1 MMHCFRFWTKVVE
14 PSSSDDTEAS
24 ETSHSDFVFRLL
36 PPMGLVSRLMD
47 VVASIHWEWPI
58 PISLRV
64 ILLALLLFLL
74 VTVN

>member
-24 ETSHSDFVFRLL
+24 ETSHSDFVFRSL

-47 VVASIHWEWPI
+47 VVALIHWVCPLQ
-58 PISLRV
+58 ISLRV
-64 ILLALLLFLL
+64 ILLTLLLFLL
-74 VTVN
+74 VMVN